1 MIYFQ
6 TPQFAKDSKEL
17 GLNVDTGVGTKWL
30 SQYYLPLHDYTF
42 VIVRLHLG
50 YYLDIRKLKVVKP
63 PVGMPSSPSKRRIT
77 VRSCRQR
84 GRRKRRMI
92 AVLHVVEPLI
102 HEYQLH
108 LLIR

>member
-6 TPQFAKDSKEL
+6 TPQFPKDSKEL

-30 SQYYLPLHDYTF
+30 SRYYLPLHDYTF

-77 VRSCRQR
+77 VEELSTERKKKKKNDSCVA
-84 GRRKRRMI
+84 RR
-92 AVLHVVEPLI
+92 
-102 HEYQLH
+102 
-108 LLIR
+108 